1 VATGETG
8 TWWRAAP
15 YLTRTVISGGLGG
28 GAPPPPSRACTT
40 IPLGRT
46 SQPGLSSA
54 AAVTAAAASDHPLL
68 DPPSELERRIAGA
81 AGRGW
86 TAGYLPPPSVV
97 VVRTYVPGIPG
108 ASAWGEGEGKEARRG
123 TGFLPVSY
131 IGMRTRFGLTGVKD
145 GSAAPENLTAA
156 NFLEMEDSS
165 RRAQAGLHGPY

>member
-1 VATGETG
+1 VA
-8 TWWRAAP
+8 R
-15 YLTRTVISGGLGG
+15 
-28 GAPPPPSRACTT
+28 GAVLDPHPDLRRP
-40 IPLGRT
+40 GRRR
-46 SQPGLSSA
+46 SSA
-54 AAVTAAAASDHPLL
+54 ALPRLHDHPAGTDLPAGPVLGRRRDGRRRVRPPAAGPAVRARAAHRRRRGSRL
-68 DPPSELERRIAGA
+68 DGRLPPSSERG
-81 AGRGW
+81 GG
-86 TAGYLPPPSVV
+86 
-97 VVRTYVPGIPG
+97 TYVPGIPG